1 MEPRRRSASRRKSC
15 SLIASSVIAAE
26 LGPSATV
33 DGTEFGRE
41 AGEVPL
47 VNANGTDRRIR
58 ETMIQALANIANIA
72 TIQSVAFVGCGL
84 RIFPVMGVPAA
95 VAGISIL

>member
-15 SLIASSVIAAE
+15 SLIASSVVAAE
-26 LGPSATV
+26 LGPSATA

-41 AGEVPL
+41 AVA
-47 VNANGTDRRIR
+47 NANGTDRRIR
-58 ETMIQALANIANIA
+58 QMMIQALASIANIA

-84 RIFPVMGVPAA
+84 LILPVMGVPAA
-95 VAGISIL
+95 VAGISILAAG